1 MGKIGLFYGSSSGK
15 TRRVAEMISS
25 QFEGEVE
32 IRDIAGAKPEDLLA
46 YDALILGASTE
57 YEGDVQDDWDTFI
70 FKHSPLD
77 FGGRRVALFGL
88 GDQKRYPDEFLDG
101 LMALYRWV
109 KDMNGQVVG
118 DWPAKDFNFIKSQAL
133 RDGRLVG
140 LGIDEDNQKNLTGAR
155 VAEWVRMLRTQ
166 LS

>member
-25 QFEGEVE
+25 QFAGEVE